1 MTSKIPVRSCDD
13 IDETSLNYAEIK
25 ALATGN
31 PYIKEKMDLDI
42 QVGKLK
48 MLKANHLSQR
58 YTLEDK
64 LLKYFP
70 QQLKLTEERI
80 RTYEADIAHLKANAS
95 PFLIETEESKF
106 YGMVIKDVTYS
117 EKTAAG
123 KALIEACKGM
133 TYSEAVNIGSYMGFE
148 MLLSFDTFNREY
160 HLSLKHEMAHRV
172 TLGVDAIGNITRLNN
187 SLSDM
192 PKKLEYQVGQ
202 LETLKQQMED
212 AKLEVNKPFSQEAD
226 LVFKMTRLNELNA
239 LLNVDEKETYII
251 DEEPEAVEEVSL
263 KKAVGFER

>member
-1 MTSKIPVRSCDD
+1 MYSGKRLLSPVCTIPDEYASGINYLRENKIKTISDLQGHINNLRSKNSEIYMTS
-13 IDETSLNYAEIK
+13 
-25 ALATGN
+25 
-31 PYIKEKMDLDI
+31 
-42 QVGKLK
+42 
-48 MLKANHLSQR
+48 
-58 YTLEDK
+58 
-64 LLKYFP
+64 
-70 QQLKLTEERI
+70 
-80 RTYEADIAHLKANAS
+80 
-95 PFLIETEESKF
+95 
-106 YGMVIKDVTYS
+106 
-117 EKTAAG
+117 
-123 KALIEACKGM
+123 
-133 TYSEAVNIGSYMGFE
+133 SEAVNIGSYMGFE